1 MSHEQPGSA
10 SVGVCPCVCPGGHCW
25 HWDQSCWTHWG
36 QGAEL
41 HRSCGSSSWPC
52 PPFHGLCPLCWR
64 RAGCSGSAQAGRRAG
79 DELLELLESVG
90 MMHRGVCAEPAT
102 SPSPWGGWPELCS
115 EGWWVERQRFG
126 NSGEGIPP
134 PFIAERDPA
143 EICHLPPLSAIG
155 GSRALGGAVSAFGTS
170 QSLSHLCQ
178 APPAQPSGAAQRGQT
193 PGSFGMTKIPSP
205 RPRRADKAEL
215 QSPGQGGRC

>member
-1 MSHEQPGSA
+1 MSLLLQP
-10 SVGVCPCVCPGGHCW
+10 SVPGGHCW
-25 HWDQSCWTHWG
+25 HWDPLGTRGRAPQ
-36 QGAEL
+36 EL
-41 HRSCGSSSWPC
+41 WEQLLAMS
-52 PPFHGLCPLCWR
+52 PFHGLCPLCWR

-102 SPSPWGGWPELCS
+102 SPSPWGGWPGLCS

-126 NSGEGIPP
+126 NSGEGIPAP
-134 PFIAERDPA
+134 LIAERDPA

-155 GSRALGGAVSAFGTS
+155 GRRALGGAVSAFGTS